1 MIKLPDYKILK
12 KIGSG
17 GMGDVYLAEHKVL
30 ETKVAI
36 KSLHNNLVND
46 ESFRK
51 RFKTEAKIHAK
62 LYHPNVVKLI
72 DFQERKDGLFI
83 IMEYVKGQQL
93 DDYIKNE
100 TGPIPEKE
108 LTSLFSQILDAI
120 SHAHSKGL
128 VHRDIKPANVII
140 SNGKIKVLDFGI
152 AKELSTES
160 GLTKTGVQVGTP
172 MYMSP
177 EQVNAEPLDNLTD
190 IYSLGVTLF
199 YMAVGKVPYENSN
212 AMKMGIQIVT
222 EPFPKAKK
230 FYPAVSDKI
239 ELIIKKATQKNK
251 QDRYQSC
258 DNFKKDLI
266 SSKKPISPQPKTSKP
281 NQATKKNKLFPV
293 LIIFLIAVAAF
304 FYYQNNLILN
314 EVQTT
319 NVKEAIPALDPE
331 LPVLTDKDQ
340 EKKEYK
346 DTKKEKREKLYN
358 LYLERN
364 LITSKVSLK
373 MWNQMS
379 TRQQEEIFK
388 LGQDRGL
395 FSDKI
400 KVEQFTS
407 LFTLNETQRK
417 ADFEI
422 IPIENQTEYEINA
435 ELERKSKAKRK
446 EKELKRKADAE
457 RKAEEVKNMAK
468 SKNINK
474 KEVSSKIK
482 PEIFF
487 KEAEKERK
495 YGDYKTAIETYSR
508 AINANPNYSE
518 AYYKRGITYV
528 KIEKYESALDD
539 FTKSINLNYNNP
551 NVYRDRAVCK
561 RLLGEWDYCDDYKK
575 ACDLG
580 DIRSC
585 SDYDSCK

>member
-1 MIKLPDYKILK
+1 MINLPDYKILK

-100 TGPIPEKE
+100 SGPIPEKE
-108 LTSLFSQILDAI
+108 LTSLFTQILDAI

-239 ELIIKKATQKNK
+239 ELIIKKATKKNK
-251 QDRYQSC
+251 QDRYQTC
-258 DNFKKDLI
+258 NDFKKDII
-266 SSKKPISPQPKTSKP
+266 SSNKPISSQAENSKP
-281 NQATKKNKLFPV
+281 KGEPIANTQSPTRNISESPNSTKGKSPAP
-293 LIIFLIAVAAF
+293 IFRRA
-304 FYYQNNLILN
+304 
-314 EVQTT
+314 
-319 NVKEAIPALDPE
+319 KSDGSSKP
-331 LPVLTDKDQ
+331 
-340 EKKEYK
+340 
-346 DTKKEKREKLYN
+346 
-358 LYLERN
+358 
-364 LITSKVSLK
+364 ITSASKTLRS
-373 MWNQMS
+373 
-379 TRQQEEIFK
+379 FK
-388 LGQDRGL
+388 CTW
-395 FSDKI
+395 I
-400 KVEQFTS
+400 
-407 LFTLNETQRK
+407 
-417 ADFEI
+417 
-422 IPIENQTEYEINA
+422 
-435 ELERKSKAKRK
+435 
-446 EKELKRKADAE
+446 
-457 RKAEEVKNMAK
+457 
-468 SKNINK
+468 
-474 KEVSSKIK
+474 SSA
-482 PEIFF
+482 P
-487 KEAEKERK
+487 A
-495 YGDYKTAIETYSR
+495 TT
-508 AINANPNYSE
+508 
-518 AYYKRGITYV
+518 
-528 KIEKYESALDD
+528 
-539 FTKSINLNYNNP
+539 
-551 NVYRDRAVCK
+551 
-561 RLLGEWDYCDDYKK
+561 
-575 ACDLG
+575 
-580 DIRSC
+580 
-585 SDYDSCK
+585 

>member
-100 TGPIPEKE
+100 SGPIPEKE

-140 SNGKIKVLDFGI
+140 SSGKIKVLDFGI

-222 EPFPKAKK
+222 EPFPKAKN
-230 FYPAVSDKI
+230 FYHAVSDKI

-258 DNFKKDLI
+258 DDFKKDLM
-266 SSKKPISPQPKTSKP
+266 SSKKTVLSESKDSKP
-281 NQATKKNKLFPV
+281 KRIRKVSKIIPAFFV
-293 LIIFLIAVAAF
+293 IILILGSI
-304 FYYQNNLILN
+304 FYYQNKSNFEIDEENKIVLN
-314 EVQTT
+314 SDNDEKS
-319 NVKEAIPALDPE
+319 KENTKKIKSELDPLE
-331 LPVLTDKDQ
+331 LK
-340 EKKEYK
+340 
-346 DTKKEKREKLYN
+346 
-358 LYLERN
+358 
-364 LITSKVSLK
+364 
-373 MWNQMS
+373 
-379 TRQQEEIFK
+379 
-388 LGQDRGL
+388 
-395 FSDKI
+395 
-400 KVEQFTS
+400 
-407 LFTLNETQRK
+407 RK
-417 ADFEI
+417 AD
-422 IPIENQTEYEINA
+422 T
-435 ELERKSKAKRK
+435 ERKA
-446 EKELKRKADAE
+446 EAKRKADAE
-457 RKAEEVKNMAK
+457 RKLMLKEKEAKRKADAERKLMLKKKRKQREKLMLKEKLILKEKEAKKKADKEKKAEAKRKADAERNAKELKRKSK
-468 SKNINK
+468 SKNLNK
-474 KEVSSKIK
+474 VEMKSTIK

-487 KEAEKERK
+487 KEAEKERLNEDFK
-495 YGDYKTAIETYSR
+495 SAIKTYSR
-508 AINANPNYSE
+508 AINANPNYAE
-518 AYYKRGITYV
+518 AYYKRGVSYV
-528 KIEKYESALDD
+528 KLDNYESALDD
-539 FTKSINLNYNNP
+539 FTKSIDLKFNNA
-551 NVYRDRAVCK
+551 NVFRDRAVCK
-561 RLLGEWDYCDDYKK
+561 RLLGEWDFCDDYKK